1 MMVMPGGGMTN
12 STWPVILAPR
22 IMTMPRASI
31 DARFLSEGSGGGS
44 AASFD
49 RVTIL
54 DLARAARGGLAAR
67 AGARRMTDGGDGAV
81 SGARAAVAEGDGAAS
96 TGFSAFADGAAD
108 VAGGSVSGAVPAT
121 AGVLGFSAGA
131 AIAEGL
137 FVPCGSVVAAGGCI
151 FGAEPVTSGGTA
163 AVDGRGISVTGG
175 GCDVALDVGAAFGA
189 AAGFSRTGSSGFDP
203 SGELGDERS
212 LDGTS
217 TG

>member
-1 MMVMPGGGMTN
+1 MTN
-12 STWPVILAPR
+12 STRPVILAPR

-31 DARFLSEGSGGGS
+31 DAGLLTGGSGGGS

-49 RVTIL
+49 RVSIL

-67 AGARRMTDGGDGAV
+67 AGARRMIDGGAGSV
-81 SGARAAVAEGDGAAS
+81 SGARAAVAEGAGAAS

-108 VAGGSVSGAVPAT
+108 VGGRVSGLV
-121 AGVLGFSAGA
+121 AGVRGLSAGA

-175 GCDVALDVGAAFGA
+175 GCDVALDAGAAFGA
-189 AAGFSRTGSSGFDP
+189 AAGFSRAGSSGFDANAE
-203 SGELGDERS
+203 SGDERS
-212 LDGTS
+212 PDGTS

>member
-12 STWPVILAPR
+12 STRPVILAPR

-31 DARFLSEGSGGGS
+31 DARLLTGGSGGGS

-49 RVTIL
+49 RVSIL

-67 AGARRMTDGGDGAV
+67 AGARRMIDGGGGSV
-81 SGARAAVAEGDGAAS
+81 SGARAVVAEGAGAAS
-96 TGFSAFADGAAD
+96 AGFSAFADGAAD
-108 VAGGSVSGAVPAT
+108 VGGRVSGVV
-121 AGVLGFSAGA
+121 AGVRGFSAGA

-137 FVPCGSVVAAGGCI
+137 FVRPCGSVVAAGGCI
-151 FGAEPVTSGGTA
+151 FGAEPVTSGGAA
-163 AVDGRGISVTGG
+163 AVDGRGKSVTGG

-189 AAGFSRTGSSGFDP
+189 AAGFSRAGSSGFDP

-212 LDGTS
+212 LNGTS